1 MHQIKTLLI
10 QLDSFYKIYAC
21 MHAWEDI
28 EKYTQRLSFW
38 TKLGSYQLNKSNEGA
53 EIKVSVGKFGYIK
66 KFKESEDPELIK
78 ILAFCHACMHA
89 EGFIKVQAS
98 VSDELFYA

>member
-1 MHQIKTLLI
+1 LVNLVE
-10 QLDSFYKIYAC
+10 D
-21 MHAWEDI
+21 WEDI

-38 TKLGSYQLNKSNEGA
+38 AKLGSYQLKKSTEGT
-53 EIKVSVGKFGYIK
+53 EIKVSVGKFGYTK
-66 KFKESEDPELIK
+66 KFKEAEDPELIK
-78 ILAFCHACMHA
+78 ILAFCKA